1 MSELL
6 RVELQAHRLAGVG
19 PRWSKS
25 GHRLKS
31 SVHTLFEIK
40 TKAMIGSLQAISRDE
55 RSKKPSNTDAKPVAS
70 DGNIE

>member
-19 PRWSKS
+19 PSWSKS

-31 SVHTLFEIK
+31 CVHTLFEIK
-40 TKAMIGSLQAISRDE
+40 TKAMIGSL
-55 RSKKPSNTDAKPVAS
+55 
-70 DGNIE
+70 